1 MTLVVPEQPQDAGWM
16 RRALALA
23 GQSLFITTP
32 NPRVGCV
39 IVRHEQ
45 VIAEGATAAAGGPHA
60 EAAALAQLR
69 ARGETAAGATV
80 YVTLEPCSHTGRT
93 PPCVDAL
100 IAARPARVVMAMGDP
115 NPLVNGQGIQR
126 LRQAGIAVTV
136 NVELEAALDLNP
148 GFVSRMVHAKPWVW
162 AKMAASLDGRSS
174 LPNGVSQWITAEP
187 ARQDGHVWRARSCAI
202 LSGIGT
208 VLADDPQLNVRGV
221 DTPRQPWKIIIDA
234 DLRLPRTA
242 RLIDGARVI
251 VFHASRQTDRIH
263 DLQSVGVECVALPDA
278 HGKVDIPA
286 LLRWLAEAGVNELH
300 VEAGERLTGALIEAG
315 AVDELLCYVAPM
327 LLGEGRGIARLPV
340 NTSLDQA
347 LRYQFIDVSMVGPDV
362 RLRARDAARFADLLE
377 RVRLA
382 PVLGADVPH

>member
-39 IVRHEQ
+39 IVRDEQ
-45 VIAEGATAAAGGPHA
+45 SIAEGATAAAGGPHA

-221 DTPRQPWKIIIDA
+221 DTPRQPWKVIIDA

-251 VFHASRQTDRIH
+251 VFHASRQADRIH
-263 DLQSVGVECVALPDA
+263 DLQSAGVECVALPDA
-278 HGKVDIPA
+278 HGKVDIAA

-315 AVDELLCYVAPM
+315 AVDELLCYVAPV

-362 RLRARDAARFADLLE
+362 RLRARDAARFADLLR
-377 RVRLA
+377 RVRL
-382 PVLGADVPH
+382 P

>member
-23 GQSLFITTP
+23 RQSLFITTP

-39 IVRHEQ
+39 IVRDEQ
-45 VIAEGATAAAGGPHA
+45 SIAEGATAAAGGPHA

-69 ARGETAAGATV
+69 ARGDIAAGTTV

-100 IAARPARVVMAMGDP
+100 IAARPARVVIAMGDP
-115 NPLVNGQGIQR
+115 NPQVNGQGIQR

-136 NVELEAALDLNP
+136 NVELEAALELNP

-187 ARQDGHVWRARSCAI
+187 ARQDGHVWRARSCAV

-208 VLADDPQLNVRGV
+208 VLADDPQLNVRGI

-234 DLRLPRTA
+234 DLRLPPTA

-251 VFHASRQTDRIH
+251 VFHASGQAGRVH
-263 DLQSVGVECVALPDA
+263 DLQSAGVECVALPAA

-315 AVDELLCYVAPM
+315 VVDELLCYVAPV
-327 LLGEGRGIARLPV
+327 LLGEGRGIARLPIK
-340 NTSLDQA
+340 TALDQA
-347 LRYQFIDVSMVGPDV
+347 LRYQFIDASMVGPDV
-362 RLRARDAARFADLLE
+362 RLRARDADRFEGLLQ
-377 RVRLA
+377 RVRL
-382 PVLGADVPH
+382 P